1 MRDFK
6 FNYAIL
12 GVTQAVTPS
21 KKATVGGAILK
32 HGIIDMGR
40 SVLSLY
46 YLQALTLSDICLST
60 NFSFP
65 P

>member
-21 KKATVGGAILK
+21 KKGTVGGAILK
-32 HGIIDMGR
+32 HAIIDMGR

-46 YLQALTLSDICLST
+46 YLQALPLEISV
-60 NFSFP
+60 
-65 P
+65 